1 GTVLQKK
8 DASILVW
15 NSYPCSQFNRTVV
28 ILLNDMDSYVAALAS
43 DGELIISGFYVDDLE
58 VIKEK
63 ARLLKLQYVDY
74 KEEQNWVAVK
84 FRRK

>member
-1 GTVLQKK
+1 
-8 DASILVW
+8 
-15 NSYPCSQFNRTVV
+15 
-28 ILLNDMDSYVAALAS
+28 MDSYVAALAS